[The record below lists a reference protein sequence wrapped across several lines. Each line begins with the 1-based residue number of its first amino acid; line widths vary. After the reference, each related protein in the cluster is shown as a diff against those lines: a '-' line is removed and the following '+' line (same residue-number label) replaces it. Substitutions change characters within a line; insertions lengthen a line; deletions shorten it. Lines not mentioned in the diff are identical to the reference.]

1 MRRIVLVFSSVLA
14 FNVAATAAAGPTG
27 AYRLTATAGGTS
39 FTVLVSFSQQ
49 GNGWTGQYLG
59 SLDLPAE
66 LAPAVIDV
74 RVVGDRLRFTLALSR
89 SQVTTFDGKLPTGR
103 GPIPGSLAAGETLI
117 LVTLEPSAL
126 TKFDRAGVLKEIVTT
141 APPGPLFYGAVV
153 ELLAAAGEMKATPDE
168 VKAWAE
174 RAAKAAEA
182 NGIRWQMYVLLRM
195 SRALADQP
203 AHAVAA
209 LDLVRRAER
218 LLDPADE
225 VGVQLAVLDLTKRL
239 LIQTNNATAV
249 EPIQARIDALEAR
262 DYRDYLAASPVRPE
276 LFAGRKVRSDRVV
289 LLELFTGT
297 EDPPSLAA
305 VLAFDAVARAYKP
318 TEVVRLQYHLNQQY
332 ALNQPFADPLANKAA
347 EIRWAYYQPQL
358 GAAAGVPT
366 AVFNGRPGA
375 VGGGGADVAAIK
387 LKQYRTLIDPLL
399 DTPAGA
405 TLQLSAK
412 RIGDKVT
419 ITAKVT
425 GLAKPG
431 DKVRLRLTLAE
442 TTVRYAGSNGV
453 RYHQSVVRGFAGS
466 PDGLPLPKST
476 AEHEV
481 TVDVAALRT
490 GLGAE
495 LDEFQK
501 KNDGLLFADRPLDL
515 RTFLVVGFIQD
526 DVTHDVLQ
534 AAQVEV
540 K

>member
-1 MRRIVLVFSSVLA
+1 
-14 FNVAATAAAGPTG
+14 
-27 AYRLTATAGGTS
+27 
-39 FTVLVSFSQQ
+39 
-49 GNGWTGQYLG
+49 
-59 SLDLPAE
+59 
-66 LAPAVIDV
+66 
-74 RVVGDRLRFTLALSR
+74 
-89 SQVTTFDGKLPTGR
+89 
-103 GPIPGSLAAGETLI
+103 
-117 LVTLEPSAL
+117 
-126 TKFDRAGVLKEIVTT
+126 VTT

-209 LDLVRRAER
+209 LDLIRRAER

-239 LIQTNNATAV
+239 LLQTNNAAAV
-249 EPIQARIDALEAR
+249 EPVQARIDALEAR

-289 LLELFTGT
+289 LLELFTGA

-318 TEVVRLQYHLNQQY
+318 TEVVRLQYHLH
-332 ALNQPFADPLANKAA
+332 QPFADPLANKAA
-347 EIRWAYYQPQL
+347 DARWAYYQAQL
-358 GAAAGVPT
+358 GNAPGVPT

-419 ITAKVT
+419 IAAKVT

-431 DKVRLRLTLAE
+431 EKVRLRLALAE

-481 TVDVAALRT
+481 IVDVAALRT
-490 GLGAE
+490 
-495 LDEFQK
+495 
-501 KNDGLLFADRPLDL
+501 
-515 RTFLVVGFIQD
+515 FLVVAFIQD
-526 DVTHDVLQ
+526 DATHDVLQ